1 MAFVSPKMAQRGE
14 WRGAPPR
21 VTTSQIAATL
31 ASWVGVDWNADHPDA
46 GKPIR

>member
-14 WRGAPPR
+14 WKNAPPIS
-21 VTTSQIAATL
+21 TSQAAATL
-31 ASWVGVDWNADHPDA
+31 ASWVDVDWNADHPQA

>member
-14 WRGAPPR
+14 WKNAPAIS
-21 VTTSQIAATL
+21 TSQAAATL
-31 ASWVGVDWNADHPDA
+31 ASWMGVDWNADHPQA